1 MSVRQIK
8 SNNAYGLVNAIQNLT
23 PQPIIAQRAPTVRDR
38 AELGTLWIN
47 ETTNA
52 YYIAT
57 SIASGSTTWQAQ
69 QTGAGV
75 FAAVTTN
82 QLDVTGPTTLTG
94 AVGITGATTVTG
106 DLAVTGNVAVT
117 GDFDITDTESVSITS
132 TKDAAKAIYLH
143 ANGGVAETVEIH
155 SDLGTGLNSINIL
168 SDVGGVLVTATAKAD
183 NKAINL
189 VSSAGGFQLDGVLTS
204 ALNVVGA
211 SEDIQLNATGGSIAL
226 TATEA
231 AVDAI
236 ALIASDVA
244 GKVAITGAGG
254 VTVTTTNTALD
265 VATGTGAI
273 NLGTDAVAKTITI
286 GNVTTTTGVV
296 INSGTSGI
304 AMASTG
310 AGDISIASSDT
321 VLIDSAGVLELNSSA
336 GIISIGNDAV
346 AQNINVGTG
355 AAARVITI
363 GNNTTTTGLALTAGT
378 GDIVATSADAVTVDA
393 VGVLELN
400 SSGAAIGIGNDAD
413 NFAVNVGTAGA
424 RTVTIG
430 SSTGASSTVI
440 DTGTGACNIGTSATA
455 HATAVGSTTAACTLA
470 LNTPAGT
477 PVVAANGI
485 SVTTAT
491 AGITLPGAILIS
503 TGAGAPAGALA
514 TAIGCLYIRTDAGAA
529 AERVYVATGVGAW
542 TNLSAAA

>member
-106 DLAVTGNVAVT
+106 NLAVTGNVAVT

-132 TKDAAKAIYLH
+132 TKNAADAIYMH
-143 ANGGVAETVEIH
+143 ANGGVAETIRLH
-155 SDLGTGLNSINIL
+155 SDQGTGLNSVGIL

-189 VSSAGGFQLDGVLTS
+189 VSAAGGFQLDGVLTS

-211 SEDIQLNATGGSIAL
+211 GEDIQVNATGGSIAL

-231 AVDAI
+231 AATAI
-236 ALIASDVA
+236 SLTASDAA

-286 GNVTTTTGVV
+286 G
-296 INSGTSGI
+296 
-304 AMASTG
+304 
-310 AGDISIASSDT
+310 
-321 VLIDSAGVLELNSSA
+321 
-336 GIISIGNDAV
+336 
-346 AQNINVGTG
+346 
-355 AAARVITI
+355 
-363 GNNTTTTGLALTAGT
+363 
-378 GDIVATSADAVTVDA
+378 
-393 VGVLELN
+393 
-400 SSGAAIGIGNDAD
+400 
-413 NFAVNVGTAGA
+413 
-424 RTVTIG
+424 

-440 DTGTGACNIGTSATA
+440 NTGTGACNIGTSATA

-491 AGITLPGAILIS
+491 AGITLPGTILIS